1 MNPIRI
7 IRRLAVLLAGLAA
20 TVVASILTASA
31 AFATIAVLPADPA
44 LPPGWN
50 KHPPV
55 APAHVHAAVTGGMPG
70 WQIALIAAGAAI
82 VAAVIAVLIDR
93 AWTAHRHVT
102 ASAT

>member
-20 TVVASILTASA
+20 TVVASILAASA
-31 AFATIAVLPADPA
+31 AFATMPPPEPA
-44 LPPGWN
+44 LQPGLN
-50 KHPPV
+50 KHPPL
-55 APAHVHAAVTGGMPG
+55 APARVHAALAGGMPG
-70 WQIALIAAGAAI
+70 WQIALIAAGAAV